1 MSQPPIL
8 SRAGAKPGSLGL
20 SGSAGLQKK
29 PMTLG
34 AKKVGMSLG
43 AAKKKPGATASAFAG
58 ALDDDLDD
66 DASAR
71 ARVAQELRHSG
82 GGGSSIANAAAFAA
96 KQAALE
102 EDAGAFDYDGVYDE
116 MQEKKQSAVR
126 LGVQKAEEKTAKYIG
141 GIMQAHKVREIENE
155 KVFERKLQKEAEA
168 EAHLYG
174 DKEKFMTSAY
184 RKKLEARDEYEAEL
198 KRQEAEEAKEDVTK
212 RGGLGHFYANLLDNN
227 MTGNGLD
234 KAAAAA
240 GRSGGDGDVGQG
252 SSGGGEPAVEEEEAK
267 EEEEEEEAPA
277 PAAAA
282 SSSSGGLVEASLADS
297 ISAAVGALGSVPKEA
312 ATAATAPAPAPTI
325 THERRNDSDAVMSAR
340 ERYLARKR
348 AREENGGG

>member
-66 DASAR
+66 DASER

-141 GIMQAHKVREIENE
+141 C
-155 KVFERKLQKEAEA
+155 L
-168 EAHLYG
+168 LY
-174 DKEKFMTSAY
+174 TSPSP
-184 RKKLEARDEYEAEL
+184 RD
-198 KRQEAEEAKEDVTK
+198 
-212 RGGLGHFYANLLDNN
+212 
-227 MTGNGLD
+227 
-234 KAAAAA
+234 
-240 GRSGGDGDVGQG
+240 
-252 SSGGGEPAVEEEEAK
+252 
-267 EEEEEEEAPA
+267 
-277 PAAAA
+277 
-282 SSSSGGLVEASLADS
+282 
-297 ISAAVGALGSVPKEA
+297 
-312 ATAATAPAPAPTI
+312 
-325 THERRNDSDAVMSAR
+325 
-340 ERYLARKR
+340 
-348 AREENGGG
+348 